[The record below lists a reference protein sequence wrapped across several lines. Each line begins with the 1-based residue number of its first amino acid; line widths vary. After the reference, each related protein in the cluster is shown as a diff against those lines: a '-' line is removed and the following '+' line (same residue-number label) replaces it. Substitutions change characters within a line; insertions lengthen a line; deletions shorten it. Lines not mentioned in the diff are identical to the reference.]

1 MLMSTFVVGLGVWW
15 ALDVKLIV
23 ALVFGALISA
33 TDPVAVVALF
43 KELGAPNRLN
53 VLVEGESLLND
64 ATAIVAFTILLGI
77 AVEGGGIGWSDVDN
91 VFLDFL
97 RVFIGGALFG
107 VFLGFVVCELLYRMG
122 SGISVILTSS
132 IIIAYASFVI
142 AEHSF
147 HVSGV
152 MAVVGSAVAL
162 RRFGITR
169 FRQDTT
175 HAISEVWEVIALSCN
190 SLLFLLV
197 GLSVS
202 IGTLFNQLGPIFIA
216 IALVLSARALSI
228 YSLVPL
234 AVKWFKLPHISMGE
248 RHIMWWGGLKG
259 GLAIAVVLSIP
270 SDLPERQFL
279 FEVTLGIVLFT
290 LLISAPTIRPLMH
303 FLGLSEFS
311 KGEELE
317 YRNSLHSA
325 EETSRDIC
333 LNWPRAKLFR
343 GVRLIPCR
351 TRFA

>member
-1 MLMSTFVVGLGVWW
+1 MPASELVYVLVVLLGIAMLITGTCRNLPVPFTVILVLVGMLLGKLSHLLHFMEPLQDFSLSPEIMLFVFLPALIFESGFALDARQMIKDLPPILILAIPAMLMSTFVVGLGVWW

-77 AVEGGGIGWSDVDN
+77 AVEGGGIGWSDLDN

-107 VFLGFVVCELLYRMG
+107 ALLGFVVCEVLYRMN

-162 RRFGITR
+162 RRFGVTR

-175 HAISEVWEVIALSCN
+175 HAISEVWEVIALCCN

-197 GLSVS
+197 GLSISV
-202 IGTLFNQLGPIFIA
+202 GTLFNQLGPIFIA

-228 YSLVPL
+228 YTLVP
-234 AVKWFKLPHISMGE
+234 W
-248 RHIMWWGGLKG
+248 R
-259 GLAIAVVLSIP
+259 
-270 SDLPERQFL
+270 
-279 FEVTLGIVLFT
+279 
-290 LLISAPTIRPLMH
+290 
-303 FLGLSEFS
+303 
-311 KGEELE
+311 
-317 YRNSLHSA
+317 
-325 EETSRDIC
+325 
-333 LNWPRAKLFR
+333 
-343 GVRLIPCR
+343 
-351 TRFA
+351 